1 MIPFFRQCIIIIQ
14 CGLIIFSVKAEVT
27 TDGSLGYGAALPGP
41 HYQISA
47 GWGQQHG
54 GNLFHSFKDFNLQS
68 HESATFF
75 GPDTV
80 QNIISRVTGGNPS
93 SIDGRIRSQIP
104 NADMYLLNP
113 NGIMFGP
120 NAKLN
125 VQGSFYASTVD
136 YFQFEDGKRFNAKN
150 PNNIILTVAS
160 IESFGFLKDS
170 SPTTIS
176 VDGSELSVASKK
188 TLSFISGGD
197 INIINQAKLTAP
209 VGKITLGSL
218 QDINVNQAEFTARYG
233 DISFISSKGINID
246 QAKLTA
252 PLGRINF
259 ESVQNI
265 NINQAEFTAD
275 YGSIFFKSV
284 QGIDIN
290 QAKFAASYG
299 ITAFESLTGQDIK
312 IKQTNLTTPYGEIFF
327 VNSTDPSY
335 FENLITAG
343 NFNYRQY
350 PLTFQFDSA
359 FFADLI
365 RANLTYFPSFL
376 FYAVEEDLNKQGVYV
391 DQVKLTDFPSEIFLV
406 NLTDQYTKINS
417 FFISKYEPV
426 NNKGSNFSTIEKV
439 KAKLISAF
447 TMPIVFSVNKLL
459 INQCA
464 GLTRED
470 LSTFFTYKGQKTRP
484 TAPDDLKTHAIKA
497 TDILPFA
504 AYKTNK
510 SQIVTSFDKNLQPPR
525 LRIGC
530 AGK

>member
-1 MIPFFRQCIIIIQ
+1 MIPFFRQCIIIQ

-93 SIDGRIRSQIP
+93 NIDGRIRSQIP

-120 NAKLN
+120 NAKLD

-150 PNNIILTVAS
+150 PNNSILTVAS

-209 VGKITLGSL
+209 LGKIALRSP
-218 QDINVNQAEFTARYG
+218 QDINVNQAEFTALYG
-233 DISFISSKGINID
+233 NIDIVGLQDINID

-252 PLGRINF
+252 PLGRIHLEN
-259 ESVQNI
+259 VQNAKNIENIQGI

-275 YGSIFFKSV
+275 YGRIFLRSV
-284 QGIDIN
+284 QSIDIN

-299 ITAFESLTGQDIK
+299 SILFASLTGQDIK
-312 IKQTNLTTPYGEIFF
+312 IKQTKLTTPYGRIDF
-327 VNSTDPSY
+327 VSSTDPSY
-335 FENLITAG
+335 YDNLLNASFTR
-343 NFNYRQY
+343 YT
-350 PLTFQFDSA
+350 LTFPFDSA

-365 RANLTYFPSFL
+365 GRNLTYDPPSNPFSYSFNPYIGFAIKQNL
-376 FYAVEEDLNKQGVYV
+376 TEQGVYV
-391 DQVKLTDFPSEIFLV
+391 DKVKLTDLPSEIFLV
-406 NLTDQYTKINS
+406 NLTSQD
-417 FFISKYEPV
+417 
-426 NNKGSNFSTIEKV
+426 TIDVRK
-439 KAKLISAF
+439 
-447 TMPIVFSVNKLL
+447 
-459 INQCA
+459 
-464 GLTRED
+464 
-470 LSTFFTYKGQKTRP
+470 
-484 TAPDDLKTHAIKA
+484 
-497 TDILPFA
+497 
-504 AYKTNK
+504 
-510 SQIVTSFDKNLQPPR
+510 
-525 LRIGC
+525 
-530 AGK
+530 